1 MKDLASYNSN
11 AWDNEVDK
19 KNKWTVPVD
28 GETIVKAKQGDWSI
42 VLTPLKP
49 VPSDWFIAPPCK
61 ILCLAS
67 GGGQQGPI
75 LAAAGYDV
83 TVFDNSQKQLE
94 QDIYAAKEND
104 LKIETLSGVMED
116 LSQIA
121 DRSFDMVF
129 NPCSIIFTKEPLKVF
144 EEVFRVLKPGGVF
157 MTGFSNPVNW
167 LFDYQ
172 KSKKG
177 EFVLRYSQPYS
188 DIESLDKKDLDELVE
203 GNEPLLFAHSLDVLI
218 GGQVRTGFIIKDM
231 FEDYGDDSDELRKY
245 YPGFIAT
252 RAVKPK

>member
-1 MKDLASYNSN
+1 
-11 AWDNEVDK
+11 
-19 KNKWTVPVD
+19 
-28 GETIVKAKQGDWSI
+28 
-42 VLTPLKP
+42 
-49 VPSDWFIAPPCK
+49 
-61 ILCLAS
+61 
-67 GGGQQGPI
+67 
-75 LAAAGYDV
+75 
-83 TVFDNSQKQLE
+83 
-94 QDIYAAKEND
+94 
-104 LKIETLSGVMED
+104 
-116 LSQIA
+116 
-121 DRSFDMVF
+121 
-129 NPCSIIFTKEPLKVF
+129 
-144 EEVFRVLKPGGVF
+144 